1 MSYLIAVATSDAK
14 VVDLGF
20 GAAKGFHIYEV
31 EGTSYKEKEYREFA
45 EDVINSHAGAGNEKE
60 GEDTAAQISKCAGTQ
75 SGCGGLAS
83 DYGDSSGCNAQTSE
97 CGDTSNCGRPS
108 GGCGDGSQGGCG
120 GSGDGHGGCGG
131 SDGALKKVE
140 LIADCR
146 SLVCKKIGFQAQ
158 KQLEKKAIA
167 GFDVDCSVDEALA
180 KIATYFDKIDNHVS
194 LRRG

>member
-31 EGTSYKEKEYREFA
+31 DGTEYKEKEYREFA
-45 EDVINSHAGAGNEKE
+45 E
-60 GEDTAAQISKCAGTQ
+60 EDTAEQAVEGCGQDGQTAGCGGNSG
-75 SGCGGLAS
+75 SGCGGN
-83 DYGDSSGCNAQTSE
+83 SG
-97 CGDTSNCGRPS
+97 
-108 GGCGDGSQGGCG
+108 GGCG
-120 GSGDGHGGCGG
+120 GAGGA
-131 SDGALKKVE
+131 SKKVE

-146 SLVCKKIGFQAQ
+146 SLVCQKIGFQAQ

-180 KIATYFDKIDNHVS
+180 KIAAYFDKIDNHIS
-194 LRRG
+194 LRRE

>member
-45 EDVINSHAGAGNEKE
+45 EEEISSDV
-60 GEDTAAQISKCAGTQ
+60 Q
-75 SGCGGLAS
+75 SGCGG
-83 DYGDSSGCNAQTSE
+83 QTSE

-131 SDGALKKVE
+131 SEGALKKVE

>member
-31 EGTSYKEKEYREFA
+31 EGNEYKEKEYREFTEEETA
-45 EDVINSHAGAGNEKE
+45 EQAAE
-60 GEDTAAQISKCAGTQ
+60 GCGQDGQG
-75 SGCGGLAS
+75 SGCGGQTVGCGGNS
-83 DYGDSSGCNAQTSE
+83 GSGCGGN
-97 CGDTSNCGRPS
+97 S
-108 GGCGDGSQGGCG
+108 GGGCG
-120 GSGDGHGGCGG
+120 GAGGA
-131 SDGALKKVE
+131 SKKVE

-146 SLVCKKIGFQAQ
+146 SLVCQKIGFQAQ

-180 KIATYFDKIDNHVS
+180 KIAAYFDKIDNHIS
-194 LRRG
+194 LRRE

>member
-31 EGTSYKEKEYREFA
+31 EGTSYKEKEYREYA
-45 EDVINSHAGAGNEKE
+45 EEEISSDV
-60 GEDTAAQISKCAGTQ
+60 Q
-75 SGCGGLAS
+75 SGCGGN
-83 DYGDSSGCNAQTSE
+83 SGH
-97 CGDTSNCGRPS
+97 
-108 GGCGDGSQGGCG
+108 GGCGAGSQ
-120 GSGDGHGGCGG
+120 SGCGG
-131 SDGALKKVE
+131 SDGALKKVG

-167 GFDVDCSVDEALA
+167 GFDVDCSVDEALT

>member
-31 EGTSYKEKEYREFA
+31 EGTEYKEKEYREFA
-45 EDVINSHAGAGNEKE
+45 EEETAEQAAE
-60 GEDTAAQISKCAGTQ
+60 GCGQDGQG
-75 SGCGGLAS
+75 SGCGG
-83 DYGDSSGCNAQTSE
+83 QTA
-97 CGDTSNCGRPS
+97 
-108 GGCGDGSQGGCG
+108 GCGGNSGGGCG
-120 GSGDGHGGCGG
+120 GAGGA
-131 SDGALKKVE
+131 SKKVE

-146 SLVCKKIGFQAQ
+146 SLVCQKIGFQAQ

-180 KIATYFDKIDNHVS
+180 KIAAYFDKIDNHIS
-194 LRRG
+194 LRRE

>member
-14 VVDLGF
+14 AVDLGF

-31 EGTSYKEKEYREFA
+31 EGTEYKEKEYREFA
-45 EDVINSHAGAGNEKE
+45 EDEADEDVSTQAGASSTSSETK
-60 GEDTAAQISKCAGTQ
+60 A
-75 SGCGGLAS
+75 SGC
-83 DYGDSSGCNAQTSE
+83 GDSSGC
-97 CGDTSNCGRPS
+97 
-108 GGCGDGSQGGCG
+108 GDGAQGGCG
-120 GSGDGHGGCGG
+120 GNGGHGGCGG

-167 GFDVDCSVDEALA
+167 GFDVECSVDEALT

>member
-31 EGTSYKEKEYREFA
+31 EGAKYKEKEYREFTEEETA
-45 EDVINSHAGAGNEKE
+45 EQAAE
-60 GEDTAAQISKCAGTQ
+60 GCGQDGQG
-75 SGCGGLAS
+75 SGCGG
-83 DYGDSSGCNAQTSE
+83 QTA
-97 CGDTSNCGRPS
+97 
-108 GGCGDGSQGGCG
+108 GCGGNSGGGCG
-120 GSGDGHGGCGG
+120 GAGGA
-131 SDGALKKVE
+131 SKKVE

-146 SLVCKKIGFQAQ
+146 SLVCQKIGFQAQ

-180 KIATYFDKIDNHVS
+180 KIAAYFDKIDNHIS
-194 LRRG
+194 LRRE

>member
-45 EDVINSHAGAGNEKE
+45 EEEISSDV
-60 GEDTAAQISKCAGTQ
+60 Q
-75 SGCGGLAS
+75 SGCGG
-83 DYGDSSGCNAQTSE
+83 QTSE

-131 SDGALKKVE
+131 SEGALKKVE

-167 GFDVDCSVDEALA
+167 GFDVECSVDEALA

>member
-31 EGTSYKEKEYREFA
+31 EGTEYKEKEYREFT
-45 EDVINSHAGAGNEKE
+45 E
-60 GEDTAAQISKCAGTQ
+60 EDTAEQAAEGCGQDGQ
-75 SGCGGLAS
+75 GSGCGG
-83 DYGDSSGCNAQTSE
+83 QTA
-97 CGDTSNCGRPS
+97 
-108 GGCGDGSQGGCG
+108 GCGGNSGGGCG
-120 GSGDGHGGCGG
+120 GAGGA
-131 SDGALKKVE
+131 SKKVE

-146 SLVCKKIGFQAQ
+146 SLVCQKIGFQAQ

-180 KIATYFDKIDNHVS
+180 KIAAYFDKIDNHIS
-194 LRRG
+194 LRRE

>member
-45 EDVINSHAGAGNEKE
+45 EEEISSDV
-60 GEDTAAQISKCAGTQ
+60 Q
-75 SGCGGLAS
+75 SGCGG
-83 DYGDSSGCNAQTSE
+83 QTSE

-167 GFDVDCSVDEALA
+167 GFDVDCSVDEALT

>member
-31 EGTSYKEKEYREFA
+31 EGTEYKEKEYREFA
-45 EDVINSHAGAGNEKE
+45 E
-60 GEDTAAQISKCAGTQ
+60 EDTAEQEAEGCGQDGQ
-75 SGCGGLAS
+75 GSGCGG
-83 DYGDSSGCNAQTSE
+83 QTA
-97 CGDTSNCGRPS
+97 
-108 GGCGDGSQGGCG
+108 GCGGNSGGGCG
-120 GSGDGHGGCGG
+120 GAGGA
-131 SDGALKKVE
+131 SKKVE

-146 SLVCKKIGFQAQ
+146 SLVCQKIGFQAQ

-180 KIATYFDKIDNHVS
+180 KIAAYFDKIDNHVS
-194 LRRG
+194 LRRE

>member
-45 EDVINSHAGAGNEKE
+45 EDVINSRAGAGNEKE
-60 GEDTAAQISKCAGTQ
+60 GEDTTAQISKCAGTQ
-75 SGCGGLAS
+75 GFCGGLAS
-83 DYGDSSGCNAQTSE
+83 GYGDSSGCNAQTSE

-120 GSGDGHGGCGG
+120 AGSQSGCGG

-167 GFDVDCSVDEALA
+167 GFDVDCSVDEALT

>member
-14 VVDLGF
+14 AVDLGF

-31 EGTSYKEKEYREFA
+31 EGTEYKEKEYREFA
-45 EDVINSHAGAGNEKE
+45 EDEADEAVSRQAGA
-60 GEDTAAQISKCAGTQ
+60 
-75 SGCGGLAS
+75 
-83 DYGDSSGCNAQTSE
+83 SSTSSE
-97 CGDTSNCGRPS
+97 VHS
-108 GGCGDGSQGGCG
+108 GGCGDSQAGCNGQVGGCD
-120 GSGDGHGGCGG
+120 GSGAGGACGGNAGGHGGCGG

-167 GFDVDCSVDEALA
+167 GFDIECSVDEALT

>member
-31 EGTSYKEKEYREFA
+31 EGTEYKEKEYREFA
-45 EDVINSHAGAGNEKE
+45 EEEISSDV
-60 GEDTAAQISKCAGTQ
+60 Q
-75 SGCGGLAS
+75 SGCGG
-83 DYGDSSGCNAQTSE
+83 QTSG
-97 CGDTSNCGRPS
+97 CGDTSNCGSPS
-108 GGCGDGSQGGCG
+108 GGCVDGSQDGCG
-120 GSGDGHGGCGG
+120 GTGGHGGCGAG
-131 SDGALKKVE
+131 SQSGCGGSEGALKKVE

-167 GFDVDCSVDEALA
+167 GFDVECSVDEALT

>member
-31 EGTSYKEKEYREFA
+31 EGTEYKEKEYREFTEEETA
-45 EDVINSHAGAGNEKE
+45 EQAAE
-60 GEDTAAQISKCAGTQ
+60 GCGQDGQG
-75 SGCGGLAS
+75 SGCGG
-83 DYGDSSGCNAQTSE
+83 QTA
-97 CGDTSNCGRPS
+97 
-108 GGCGDGSQGGCG
+108 GCGGNSGGGCG
-120 GSGDGHGGCGG
+120 GAGGV
-131 SDGALKKVE
+131 SKKVE

-146 SLVCKKIGFQAQ
+146 SLVCQKIGFQAQ

-180 KIATYFDKIDNHVS
+180 KIAAYFDKIDNHIS
-194 LRRG
+194 LRRE

>member
-45 EDVINSHAGAGNEKE
+45 EEEISSDV
-60 GEDTAAQISKCAGTQ
+60 Q
-75 SGCGGLAS
+75 SGCGG
-83 DYGDSSGCNAQTSE
+83 QTSE

-131 SDGALKKVE
+131 SEGALKKVE

-167 GFDVDCSVDEALA
+167 GFDVDCSVDEALT

>member
-45 EDVINSHAGAGNEKE
+45 EEEISSDV
-60 GEDTAAQISKCAGTQ
+60 Q
-75 SGCGGLAS
+75 SGCGG
-83 DYGDSSGCNAQTSE
+83 QTSE

-167 GFDVDCSVDEALA
+167 GFDVECSVDEALT

>member
-31 EGTSYKEKEYREFA
+31 DGTEYKEKEYREFA
-45 EDVINSHAGAGNEKE
+45 E
-60 GEDTAAQISKCAGTQ
+60 EDTVEQAAEGCGQDGQ
-75 SGCGGLAS
+75 GSGCGG
-83 DYGDSSGCNAQTSE
+83 QTA
-97 CGDTSNCGRPS
+97 
-108 GGCGDGSQGGCG
+108 GCGGNSGGGCG
-120 GSGDGHGGCGG
+120 GAGGA
-131 SDGALKKVE
+131 SKKVE

-146 SLVCKKIGFQAQ
+146 SLVCQKIGFQAQ

-180 KIATYFDKIDNHVS
+180 KIAAYFDKIDNHIS
-194 LRRG
+194 LRRE

>member
-31 EGTSYKEKEYREFA
+31 EGTEYKEKEYREFTEEETA
-45 EDVINSHAGAGNEKE
+45 EQAAE
-60 GEDTAAQISKCAGTQ
+60 GCGQDGQG
-75 SGCGGLAS
+75 SGCGG
-83 DYGDSSGCNAQTSE
+83 QTA
-97 CGDTSNCGRPS
+97 
-108 GGCGDGSQGGCG
+108 GCG
-120 GSGDGHGGCGG
+120 GNSGGAGGA
-131 SDGALKKVE
+131 SKKVE

-146 SLVCKKIGFQAQ
+146 SLVCQKIGFQAQ

-180 KIATYFDKIDNHVS
+180 KIAAYFDKIDNHIS
-194 LRRG
+194 LRRE

>member
-31 EGTSYKEKEYREFA
+31 EGTEYKEKEYREFTEEETA
-45 EDVINSHAGAGNEKE
+45 EQAAE
-60 GEDTAAQISKCAGTQ
+60 GCGQDGQG
-75 SGCGGLAS
+75 SGCGG
-83 DYGDSSGCNAQTSE
+83 QTA
-97 CGDTSNCGRPS
+97 
-108 GGCGDGSQGGCG
+108 GCGGNSGGGCG
-120 GSGDGHGGCGG
+120 GAGGA
-131 SDGALKKVE
+131 SKKVE

-146 SLVCKKIGFQAQ
+146 SLVCQKIGFQAQ

-180 KIATYFDKIDNHVS
+180 KIAAYFDKIDNHIS
-194 LRRG
+194 LRRE

>member
-31 EGTSYKEKEYREFA
+31 EGTEYKEKEYREFTEEETA
-45 EDVINSHAGAGNEKE
+45 EQAAEGCGQDGQTAGCGGNSG
-60 GEDTAAQISKCAGTQ
+60 
-75 SGCGGLAS
+75 SGCGGN
-83 DYGDSSGCNAQTSE
+83 SG
-97 CGDTSNCGRPS
+97 
-108 GGCGDGSQGGCG
+108 GGCG
-120 GSGDGHGGCGG
+120 GAGGA
-131 SDGALKKVE
+131 SKKVE

-146 SLVCKKIGFQAQ
+146 SLVCQKIGFQAQ

-180 KIATYFDKIDNHVS
+180 KIAAYFDKIDNHVS
-194 LRRG
+194 LRRE